1 MTAQKI
7 ARQPRAQDA
16 DRYVGARLREC
27 RIVAG
32 MTQPQLAE
40 LIGITYQQE
49 HKYERGINR
58 IAAGRL
64 YQIASVLG
72 VDVGYFY
79 EGLQSERR
87 FVPATAE
94 RMLLELCHSFGKIP
108 KQEHR
113 EALVELARALAKPQ
127 NEEAV
132 AA

>member
-16 DRYVGARLREC
+16 DRYVGARLRES
-27 RIVAG
+27 RIMAG

-58 IAAGRL
+58 IAARRL
-64 YQIASVLG
+64 YQIARALG

-79 EGLQSERR
+79 EGLQSEQP
-87 FVPATAE
+87 FVPTAQH
-94 RMLLELCHSFGKIP
+94 RMLLDLTRNFLNIP

-113 EALVELARALAKPQ
+113 EALTAVARALANQQ
-127 NEEAV
+127 NEEAL

>member
-1 MTAQKI
+1 MIAQKN

-27 RIVAG
+27 RIMAG

-49 HKYERGINR
+49 HKYEKGINR

-64 YQIASVLG
+64 YQIARVLG

-79 EGLQSERR
+79 EGLQSEQP
-87 FVPATAE
+87 FVPTTQQ
-94 RMLLELCHSFGKIP
+94 RMLLDLSRNFLNIP

-113 EALVELARALAKPQ
+113 EALTALARALANQ
-127 NEEAV
+127 ENGEAL